1 MRSVVEGMV
10 DSEVAAV
17 EVEGGLPYR
26 SLRKNCSSLSQFTIP
41 MDREWARGV

>member
-10 DSEVAAV
+10 ESEVAAV
-17 EVEGGLPYR
+17 EVEGDLRYR
-26 SLRKNCSSLSQFTIP
+26 SLWMNCSSLSQFTIP